1 MCFVVVLGFV
11 SRIFLF
17 FVRVLSVFSNERNKM
32 GNRLFFSNVFLLEAA
47 FMRTFIDS
55 TKPH

>member
-1 MCFVVVLGFV
+1 MCFVVALGFV

-17 FVRVLSVFSNERNKM
+17 FVRVLFVFSSEKNKM
-32 GNRLFFSNVFLLEAA
+32 GNRLFFFNVFLLEAA
-47 FMRTFIDS
+47 LMRTFIDS